1 MKLLVKLLTIPL
13 DTLSMAVLKMH
24 HYPALM
30 DYMKFENKRTVA
42 LRITQ
47 AVLKDKRPLDKI
59 KTVDRLISFI
69 NPLLADDKDAAK
81 EEPYEFT
88 EGQNLVSQLPHLVFH
103 HQNVENCND
112 IYYELLNKFKR
123 VFVKGGNARMK
134 FTIPSMCFAL
144 IKLSGHINTKV
155 SNPDAE
161 TPMHMFASGQASQ
174 EPASEGEEEEA

>member
-13 DTLSMAVLKMH
+13 DTLSIAVLKMH

-30 DYMKFENKRTVA
+30 DYMKFDNKRTVA
-42 LRITQ
+42 LRISQ
-47 AVLKDKRPLDKI
+47 AVLKDKRPLDRV

-69 NPLLADDKDAAK
+69 NPLLADDKDSSK

-103 HQNVENCND
+103 HTNND
-112 IYYELLNKFKR
+112 VYYDLLNKFKR

-134 FTIPSMCFAL
+134 FTIPAMIFAL
-144 IKLSGHINTKV
+144 IRLSATINTRI
-155 SNPDAE
+155 SNP
-161 TPMHMFASGQASQ
+161 
-174 EPASEGEEEEA
+174 GE